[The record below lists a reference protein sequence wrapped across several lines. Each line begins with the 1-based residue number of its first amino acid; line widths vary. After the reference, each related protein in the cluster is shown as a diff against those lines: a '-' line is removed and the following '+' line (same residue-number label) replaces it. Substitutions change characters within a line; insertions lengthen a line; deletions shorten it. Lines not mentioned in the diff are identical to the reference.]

1 MAKND
6 GAQYDDAIQ
15 FAAKEFGVNPDIL
28 HGIAYAESR
37 YNANT
42 KPSSAGA
49 QGLMQFMPG
58 TAKRFGI
65 DPKDPEQAIFA
76 AAKYLKDNLTKFN
89 GDYAKAVAGYNWGE
103 NRDVFNREDWAANL
117 PKETDQYVE
126 NVLSY
131 AASRAKPAEAAPA
144 KTKPTAD
151 AIPSGRGDVPEWG
164 RKNPELYGI
173 AGAARE
179 VFGPIIEAGGALLG
193 GLGGGTAGAVG
204 GPVGAAAGGV
214 AGAAG
219 GYAAG
224 KEITNLADIALGNVA
239 PQALSQAPERMKQAA
254 LEGATME
261 VGGRLAAPVI
271 AKGAKMI
278 GAGYNMLSPKAAAYL
293 EAAEGKGKEILNAL
307 RGNVEIVP
315 GATPTAAE
323 AASGVGSTKFSAMGA
338 AAEKLKSTEAVALR
352 DAQKAAQ
359 LAAVRTVGGTKAELE
374 AAKAV
379 RKATAEKLYGVSD
392 EALLPGR
399 ERQFKAVK
407 AGETPAAVLREA
419 ETGTPRMVEVGRN
432 PLTNEPIMQPV
443 TTTGGSPVYKQVL
456 AGYKYD
462 PQLAKLMDR
471 PAIQAAFDS
480 AAKIAENRGV
490 SLFTKDGQLT
500 GEGAHLVKLALDDAA
515 TPVAGA
521 TPLGANALNAINS
534 AKSTYLKWVEDTVP
548 AYKAARETF
557 AAQSKPI
564 NQMEV
569 GQFLEG
575 KLRPALSE
583 EAAKLRAGQFVG
595 AIEDAAGTIKKAT
608 GQPRFT
614 QLEEILT
621 PDQMKVINDVR
632 ADLQRQARTEYLAK
646 QGAGS
651 MGIEKLASRAAEG
664 AKAPHIMSRIVT
676 VANDILG
683 RLAGK
688 MDKKLAI
695 EIATEMLDP
704 KLAAASLEKAMARQ
718 ARGEKFAEPF
728 KVVGRAAKKVQEKA
742 GGTTAAINTLN
753 ALLGDSSLEKNQN
766 ALVK

>member
-37 YNANT
+37 YNEKT
-42 KPSSAGA
+42 PPSSAGA

-89 GDYAKAVAGYNWGE
+89 GDYAKAIAGYNWGE
-103 NRDVFNREDWAANL
+103 NRDVFNREDWAANI
-117 PKETDQYVE
+117 PKETDRYVE
-126 NVLSY
+126 DVLTF
-131 AASRAKPAEAAPA
+131 AGSRAKPAQEKPGPKPA
-144 KTKPTAD
+144 KLAAD

-239 PQALSQAPERMKQAA
+239 PQALSQAPERMKKAA

-315 GATPTAAE
+315 GSMPTAAE

-338 AAEKLKSTEAVALR
+338 AAEKLKSTQAVAQR

-359 LAAVRTVGGTKAELE
+359 LAAVRQVGQTKAELKAAEELRGKTAQQLYSEADKAVVAADEGFNSLLGRPSMDKVMARARALSEEQGKPFQIGQSTPAQVSRDTLTNIETVVPAQQAKFTGNNLHNIKQAFDDLISNPETYGIGKAE
-374 AAKAV
+374 AAAIAKTRAQF
-379 RKATAEKLYGVSD
+379 VSW
-392 EALLPGR
+392 
-399 ERQFKAVK
+399 F
-407 AGETPAAVLREA
+407 
-419 ETGTPRMVEVGRN
+419 
-432 PLTNEPIMQPV
+432 
-443 TTTGGSPVYKQVL
+443 
-456 AGYKYD
+456 
-462 PQLAKLMDR
+462 
-471 PAIQAAFDS
+471 
-480 AAKIAENRGV
+480 
-490 SLFTKDGQLT
+490 
-500 GEGAHLVKLALDDAA
+500 EGK
-515 TPVAGA
+515 
-521 TPLGANALNAINS
+521 
-534 AKSTYLKWVEDTVP
+534 VP
-548 AYKAARETF
+548 AYKAAREAF
-557 AAQSKPI
+557 ATQSQPV
-564 NQMEV
+564 NQMQV
-569 GQFLEG
+569 GQYLEG
-575 KLRPALSE
+575 KLKPALGE
-583 EAAKLRAGQFVG
+583 ETAKLRAGQFVT
-595 AIEDAAGTIKKAT
+595 AAENAPQTIKKAT
-608 GQPRFT
+608 GQPRFKE
-614 QLEEILT
+614 LEDVLT
-621 PDQMKVINDVR
+621 PDQLKVINDVR
-632 ADLQRQARTEYLAK
+632 ADLERQARTEYLAK

-766 ALVK
+766 ALVQ

>member
-37 YNANT
+37 YNEKT
-42 KPSSAGA
+42 PPSSAGA

-89 GDYAKAVAGYNWGE
+89 GDYAKAIAGYNWGE
-103 NRDVFNREDWAANL
+103 NRDVFNREDWAANI
-117 PKETDQYVE
+117 PKETDRYVE
-126 NVLSY
+126 DVLTF
-131 AASRAKPAEAAPA
+131 AGSRAKPAEAAPA
-144 KTKPTAD
+144 KTKLAAD

-239 PQALSQAPERMKQAA
+239 PQTLSQAPERMKKAA

-315 GATPTAAE
+315 GAAPTAAE

-359 LAAVRTVGGTKAELE
+359 LEHVRKVGGTKPELQSAEQLRTDTAKQLYDQADKAVVTTDDAFNSLLGRPSMDKVMARARNLSEEQGKPFQIGKNEPAQVTRDTLTNVETVIPAQRAKYTGGNLHNIKQAFDDLISNPETYGIGKAE
-374 AAKAV
+374 AAAIAKT
-379 RKATAEKLYGVSD
+379 RKE
-392 EALLPGR
+392 
-399 ERQFKAVK
+399 F
-407 AGETPAAVLREA
+407 
-419 ETGTPRMVEVGRN
+419 
-432 PLTNEPIMQPV
+432 
-443 TTTGGSPVYKQVL
+443 
-456 AGYKYD
+456 
-462 PQLAKLMDR
+462 
-471 PAIQAAFDS
+471 
-480 AAKIAENRGV
+480 
-490 SLFTKDGQLT
+490 
-500 GEGAHLVKLALDDAA
+500 
-515 TPVAGA
+515 
-521 TPLGANALNAINS
+521 
-534 AKSTYLKWVEDTVP
+534 LKWFEDKVP
-548 AYKAARETF
+548 AYGAARKTF
-557 AAQSKPI
+557 SEQSKPI

-766 ALVK
+766 ALVQ

>member
-1 MAKND
+1 MAKD
-6 GAQYDDAIQ
+6 AGAQYDSAIQ
-15 FAAKEFGVNPDIL
+15 FAAKEFGVDPDIL

-37 YNANT
+37 YNPKAVSP
-42 KPSSAGA
+42 KGA
-49 QGLMQFMPG
+49 QGMMQFMPD

-65 DPKDPEQAIFA
+65 DPSDPEQAIFGA
-76 AAKYLKDNLTKFN
+76 AQYLKENLDKFK
-89 GDYAKAVAGYNWGE
+89 GDYGKAVAAYNWGE
-103 NRDVFNREDWAANL
+103 NRKEYEQGDWVKKL

-131 AASRAKPAEAAPA
+131 AASRAKPAEAGPA
-144 KTKPTAD
+144 KTKPVAD

-239 PQALSQAPERMKQAA
+239 PQTLSQAPERMKKAA

-315 GATPTAAE
+315 GAAPTAAE

-359 LAAVRTVGGTKAELE
+359 LEHVRKVGGTKADLE

-379 RKATAEKLYGVSD
+379 RRATAEKLYGVSD

-407 AGETPAAVLREA
+407 TGETPAGVATET
-419 ETGTPRMVEVGRN
+419 ETGAPRMVEVGRN

-443 TTTGGSPVYKQVL
+443 TTTGGVPVYKQVI

-534 AKSTYLKWVEDTVP
+534 AKSTYLKWVEDMVP
-548 AYKAARETF
+548 AYKTARETF

-575 KLRPALSE
+575 KLRPALGE
-583 EAAKLRAGQFVG
+583 ETAKLRAGQFVG
-595 AIEDAAGTIKKAT
+595 AVEDAAGTIKKAT
-608 GQPRFT
+608 GQPRF
-614 QLEEILT
+614 QELEQILT
-621 PDQMKVINDVR
+621 PDQMRVVNEVR
-632 ADLQRQARTEYLAK
+632 QDLERQARTEYLAR

-651 MGIEKLASRAAEG
+651 MGIEKIASRAAEG
-664 AKAPHIMSRIVT
+664 IKSPHIMSRIT
-676 VANDILG
+676 TIANDLIG

-704 KLAAASLEKAMARQ
+704 KLAAQALEKSLKFE
-718 ARGEKFAEPF
+718 ARGAAIAKPF
-728 KVVGRAAKKVQEKA
+728 KAVGGAAKKVQEKA